1 MPRHNQVVPAT
12 PGPPLLNSRQN
23 TNANRKVSA
32 PRRLLRLMDSNMSV
46 SAHKLRAA
54 LSYKATETAVWDM
67 LQALFHAEYLLIA
80 EYIDCA
86 LPLLYALYLLALSQ
100 LPVARYYAQTAVPF
114 NKLVGSSLQWSNSW
128 DLLASSYSCVRNSG
142 SHRSTNSRLS
152 WRPMFGRCK
161 GI

>member
-1 MPRHNQVVPAT
+1 MLTEIAT
-12 PGPPLLNSRQN
+12 L
-23 TNANRKVSA
+23 T
-32 PRRLLRLMDSNMSV
+32 
-46 SAHKLRAA
+46 HKLRAA

-114 NKLVGSSLQWSNSW
+114 NKLKFGISPLYQLAFVLETHVRTVQGHLIVWTVYILRMPLKHNGVASDIHLQ
-128 DLLASSYSCVRNSG
+128 
-142 SHRSTNSRLS
+142 
-152 WRPMFGRCK
+152 
-161 GI
+161 